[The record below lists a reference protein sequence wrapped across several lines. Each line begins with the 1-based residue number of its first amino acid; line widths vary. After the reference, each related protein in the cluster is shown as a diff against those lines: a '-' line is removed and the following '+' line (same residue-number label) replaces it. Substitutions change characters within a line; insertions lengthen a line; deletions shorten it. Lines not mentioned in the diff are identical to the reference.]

1 MEKGTNMSSTDPQF
15 EAPLKPAV
23 FHILLALAENAQHG
37 LGIADAVERAT
48 DGTVRLGPGTLY
60 RSLKEMVRDGLVCEI
75 PAPAEDEDPRRKFH
89 QITESGR
96 VVLEAEAARYQRIV
110 EVAKERQVLPEAR

>member
-1 MEKGTNMSSTDPQF
+1 MPSTESQF
-15 EAPLKPAV
+15 DSPLKPAV
-23 FHILLALAENAQHG
+23 FHILLALSASAQHG
-37 LGIADAVERAT
+37 LGIADAVEQAT
-48 DGTVRLGPGTLY
+48 DGAVRLGPGTLY

-96 VVLEAEAARYQRIV
+96 LVLEAEATRYQRIV